1 MNCHH
6 VFKLNHMQNVAQT
19 AQNLSIIIYLSETSS
34 GCDIYVMMM
43 VVVEAIK
50 LQSD

>member
-34 GCDIYVMMM
+34 GCDICDDDGGGRSY
-43 VVVEAIK
+43 
-50 LQSD
+50 